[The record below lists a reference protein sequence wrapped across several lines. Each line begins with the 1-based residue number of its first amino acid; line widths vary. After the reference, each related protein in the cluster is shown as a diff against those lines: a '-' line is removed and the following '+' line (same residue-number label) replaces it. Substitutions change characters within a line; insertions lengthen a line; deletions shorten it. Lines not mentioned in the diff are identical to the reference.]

1 MGPFSR
7 PFVLKFS
14 SVPRETNPGLS
25 SYADDP
31 KAAANSLKPL
41 LKGAEGAVPKELQSE
56 TPLELG
62 VSNNRTE
69 DVKRRRNRKDFTS
82 GYYSYGG
89 VNYKVKAPPSGT
101 SLKKCR
107 RLTRKALK
115 IRAPC
120 NYKNCTFNGVWNGG
134 GGAGTK
140 TLHVSSTFYGV
151 GAQVEMSNPLYK
163 REYEISRKQ
172 PQKEANTSGTLNK
185 ALKSRYYSY
194 GGVNY
199 KVKAPPSGTSLKKCR
214 RLTRKALK
222 IRAPCNYK
230 NCTFNGV
237 WNGGGGAG
245 TKTLHVSSTFYGV
258 GAQVGIVD
266 SKFPS
271 AIAKPIQYLNAG
283 KVACK
288 TKAADI
294 KSIFPNTQDRNIPYL
309 CIDLVY
315 DYTLLVDGFGLN
327 PYKDIIV
334 MRDVKYK
341 NYLVRAAWPLGCA
354 IDLVS
359 SSSKKTRISSY

>member
-1 MGPFSR
+1 MPKSLPLPCR
-7 PFVLKFS
+7 LPISFV
-14 SVPRETNPGLS
+14 RGLT
-25 SYADDP
+25 YAISIEQFENAP
-31 KAAANSLKPL
+31 QN
-41 LKGAEGAVPKELQSE
+41 
-56 TPLELG
+56 
-62 VSNNRTE
+62 E
-69 DVKRRRNRKDFTS
+69 DGEPYVQEKHLMSKDYNLYVHRASFCFFQ

-140 TLHVSSTFYGV
+140 TVHVSS
-151 GAQVEMSNPLYK
+151 A
-163 REYEISRKQ
+163 
-172 PQKEANTSGTLNK
+172 
-185 ALKSRYYSY
+185 
-194 GGVNY
+194 
-199 KVKAPPSGTSLKKCR
+199 
-214 RLTRKALK
+214 
-222 IRAPCNYK
+222 
-230 NCTFNGV
+230 
-237 WNGGGGAG
+237 
-245 TKTLHVSSTFYGV
+245 FYGV

-271 AIAKPIQYLNAG
+271 AIAKPIQYLNAA
-283 KVACK
+283 KVVCK
-288 TKAADI
+288 TKAAEI